1 MIRATETDILSRI
14 IAPDD
19 GDLEPGLARYILKL
33 DFPPADHKRIDELSA
48 KAQDGALTPEEEL
61 ELEGYLHI
69 NDFLAIVQ
77 SKARLSLRSTASQQ
91 AS

>member
-19 GDLEPGLARYILKL
+19 GNLEPGLAQYILKL
-33 DFPPADHKRIDELSA
+33 DFPQSDHRRIDELSS
-48 KAQDGALTPEEEL
+48 KAQDGALTPEEES
-61 ELEGYLHI
+61 ELEGYLHV

-77 SKARLSLRSTASQQ
+77 SKARLSLQSAAAHQ